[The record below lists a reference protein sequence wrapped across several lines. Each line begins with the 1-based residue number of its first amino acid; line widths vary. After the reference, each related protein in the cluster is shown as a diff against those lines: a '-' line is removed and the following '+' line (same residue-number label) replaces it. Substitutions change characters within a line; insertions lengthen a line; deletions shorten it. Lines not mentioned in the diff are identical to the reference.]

1 MKVTK
6 RFAFRL
12 SDLMAEKGVNTRQLE
27 RATGI
32 PNQTISSWLTL
43 KSGPDCKHLVI
54 LANYFAC
61 SIDYLVGR
69 IEYE

>member
-1 MKVTK
+1 LTNW
-6 RFAFRL
+6 RITPL
-12 SDLMAEKGVNTRQLE
+12 LQNNMAEKGVNTLQLE